1 MSDHRNDPAAFVFI
15 NEASIIEH
23 LSRTAAERVLPEG
36 LSLAGFTVLNH
47 MIRLGHERRAPAQI
61 AGAVQVT
68 KGAMTGTLKR
78 LEAEGWISVTADPD
92 DGRGKVVML
101 TPEGR
106 AIRETALSVLAQ
118 QLELVLRAVSED
130 ELRQAIPVLQKV
142 RAALD
147 AARD

>member
-1 MSDHRNDPAAFVFI
+1 
-15 NEASIIEH
+15 
-23 LSRTAAERVLPEG
+23 
-36 LSLAGFTVLNH
+36 
-47 MIRLGHERRAPAQI
+47 MIRLGHERRAPAKI
-61 AGAVQVT
+61 ASAVQVT

-106 AIRETALSVLAQ
+106 AIRETALSVLAL

>member
-1 MSDHRNDPAAFVFI
+1 VSDRRNDPTAFVFI
-15 NEASIIEH
+15 NEVSIIEH

-106 AIRETALSVLAQ
+106 AIRETALSVLAL

>member
-1 MSDHRNDPAAFVFI
+1 MSDRRNDPTAFVFI

-47 MIRLGHERRAPAQI
+47 MIRLGHERRAPAKI
-61 AGAVQVT
+61 ASAVQVT

-106 AIRETALSVLAQ
+106 AIRETALSVLAL

>member
-1 MSDHRNDPAAFVFI
+1 MSDRRNDPTAFVFI

-47 MIRLGHERRAPAQI
+47 MIRLGHERRAPAKI
-61 AGAVQVT
+61 ASAVQVT

-106 AIRETALSVLAQ
+106 AIRETALSVLVL

>member
-1 MSDHRNDPAAFVFI
+1 MSDRRNDPTAFVFI
-15 NEASIIEH
+15 NEVAIIEH
-23 LSRTAAERVLPEG
+23 LSRTAAERALPEG

-61 AGAVQVT
+61 ANAVQVT

-92 DGRGKVVML
+92 DGRGKVVTL

-106 AIRETALSVLAQ
+106 AIRETALLVLAPQ
-118 QLELVLRAVSED
+118 FEPVLRAVSEE
-130 ELRQAIPVLQKV
+130 ELRQAIPILQKV

>member
-47 MIRLGHERRAPAQI
+47 MIRLGHERRAPAKI
-61 AGAVQVT
+61 ASAVQVT

>member
-1 MSDHRNDPAAFVFI
+1 MSDRRTDPTAFVFI

-23 LSRTAAERVLPEG
+23 LSRTAAERLLPEG

-47 MIRLGHERRAPAQI
+47 MIRLGHERRAPAKI
-61 AGAVQVT
+61 ASAVQVT

-106 AIRETALSVLAQ
+106 AIRETALSVLAL

>member
-23 LSRTAAERVLPEG
+23 LSRAAAERVLPEG

-47 MIRLGHERRAPAQI
+47 MIRLGHERRAPAKI
-61 AGAVQVT
+61 ASAVQVT

>member
-1 MSDHRNDPAAFVFI
+1 MSDRRNDPTAFVFI
-15 NEASIIEH
+15 NEVSIIEH

-47 MIRLGHERRAPAQI
+47 MIRLGHERRAPAKI

-106 AIRETALSVLAQ
+106 AIRETALSVLAL
-118 QLELVLRAVSED
+118 QLEPVLRAVSED
-130 ELRQAIPVLQKV
+130 ELRLAIPVLQKV

>member
-1 MSDHRNDPAAFVFI
+1 VTKPDNDPAAFVFF
-15 NEASIIEH
+15 NEVAIIEH
-23 LSRTAAERVLPEG
+23 LARTAAERVLPEG

-61 AGAVQVT
+61 ANAVQVT

-78 LEAEGWISVTADPD
+78 LEAEGWITIEPDPD

-101 TPEGR
+101 TPKGR
-106 AIRETALSVLAQ
+106 AIRETAVAALSPLFLPIQ
-118 QLELVLRAVSED
+118 RAVD
-130 ELRQAIPVLQKV
+130 ESDLQRAIPILQKV

-147 AARD
+147 RARD

>member
-1 MSDHRNDPAAFVFI
+1 VSDRRTDPTAFVFI

-47 MIRLGHERRAPAQI
+47 MIRLGHERRAPAKI
-61 AGAVQVT
+61 ASAVQVT

>member
-1 MSDHRNDPAAFVFI
+1 MTKRPQDPTAFVFL
-15 NEASIIEH
+15 NEVAIIEH
-23 LSRTAAERVLPEG
+23 LTRTAAERALPQG

-47 MIRLGHERRAPAQI
+47 MIRLGHARRAPAQI
-61 AGAVQVT
+61 ANAVQVT

-78 LEAEGWISVTADPD
+78 LEAEGWVAVVPHPD
-92 DGRGKVVML
+92 DGRSKMVTV

-106 AIRETALSVLAQ
+106 AIRETALEVLTPLFAPVQ
-118 QLELVLRAVSED
+118 RAVSEA
-130 ELRQAIPVLQKV
+130 EIKAAIPVLQKV

>member
-47 MIRLGHERRAPAQI
+47 MIRLGHERRAPAKI
-61 AGAVQVT
+61 ASAVQVT

-106 AIRETALSVLAQ
+106 AIRETALSVLAL

>member
-1 MSDHRNDPAAFVFI
+1 VSDRRTDPTAFVFI

-47 MIRLGHERRAPAQI
+47 MIRLGHERRAPAKI
-61 AGAVQVT
+61 ASAVQVT

-106 AIRETALSVLAQ
+106 AIRETALSVLAL

>member
-1 MSDHRNDPAAFVFI
+1 VSDHRNDPAAFVFI

>member
-1 MSDHRNDPAAFVFI
+1 M
-15 NEASIIEH
+15 
-23 LSRTAAERVLPEG
+23 SRTAAERVLPEG

-47 MIRLGHERRAPAQI
+47 MIRLGHERRAPAKI
-61 AGAVQVT
+61 ASAVQVT

-106 AIRETALSVLAQ
+106 AIRETALSVLAL

>member
-1 MSDHRNDPAAFVFI
+1 MSDRRNDPTAFVFI
-15 NEASIIEH
+15 NEVSIIEH

-106 AIRETALSVLAQ
+106 AIRETALSVLAL

>member
-1 MSDHRNDPAAFVFI
+1 MSDRRTDPTAFVFI

-47 MIRLGHERRAPAQI
+47 MIRLGHERRAPAKI
-61 AGAVQVT
+61 ASAVQVT

-106 AIRETALSVLAQ
+106 AIRETALSVLAL